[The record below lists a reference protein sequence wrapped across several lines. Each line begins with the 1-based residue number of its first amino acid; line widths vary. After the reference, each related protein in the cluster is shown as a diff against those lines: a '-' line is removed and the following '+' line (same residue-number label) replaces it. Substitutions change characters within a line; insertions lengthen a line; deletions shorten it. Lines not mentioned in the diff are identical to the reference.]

1 MGINGTCTCFRYFVE
16 KSASC
21 AAVARWLG
29 GGGGG
34 GGGQTRVRSH
44 ICQYFLV
51 NW

>member
-34 GGGQTRVRSH
+34 GGKPAYVPIFVS
-44 ICQYFLV
+44 IF
-51 NW
+51 